1 MHVVEHEPLDAFR
14 QLMGRQTRVRE
25 HRRFHAVLLA
35 RQGKTAPEIAATLG
49 CARRPVQRRVSCYNR
64 LGPSGLLEAR
74 HPGRPPRLA
83 ADQAHRL
90 RERIDAGPRPDDGTC
105 AFHGEDLRRILERG
119 FGVLLKLSAVY
130 ELLHRLGDSRLCP
143 RPRHPDAGPAAQD
156 AFKKTRGDAS
166 SGSRP
171 STRASVWKRGSRT
184 RPASA
189 SRAR

>member
-1 MHVVEHEPLDAFR
+1 MHVVEHEPLDTFR
-14 QLMGRQTRVRE
+14 ELMGRQARVRE

-35 RQGKTAPEIAATLG
+35 RQGKTAPEIAAVLG
-49 CARRPVQRRVSCYNR
+49 CARRPVQQWVSRYNR
-64 LGPSGLLEAR
+64 GGPAGLLEAT

-83 ADQAHRL
+83 ADRAQRL
-90 RERIDAGPRPDDGTC
+90 RERIDAGPRPGDGTC
-105 AFHGEDLRRILERG
+105 AFHGEDLRRILAAE

-130 ELLHRLGDSRLCP
+130 GLLHRLGYSRLCP
-143 RPRHPDAGPAAQD
+143 RPRHPDADPAAQD

-171 STRASVWKRGSRT
+171 STRTSVWRRGSRT
-184 RPASA
+184 RPASG

>member
-14 QLMGRQTRVRE
+14 ASMRRQKRVRE

-35 RQGKTAPEIAATLG
+35 REGKTAPQIAAALG
-49 CARRPVQRRVSCYNR
+49 CARRPVQKWVSRYNR
-64 LGPSGLLEAR
+64 CGPAGLLEAT
-74 HPGRPPRLA
+74 HPGRPPRLP
-83 ADQAHRL
+83 ADQGQRL

-105 AFHGEDLRRILERG
+105 AFHGQDLRRILERE

-130 ELLHRLGDSRLCP
+130 QLLHRLGYSRLCP
-143 RPRHPDAGPAAQD
+143 RPRHPDADPAAQD
-156 AFKKTRGDAS
+156 AFKKTRGDGS
-166 SGSRP
+166 SRWLP
-171 STRASVWKRGSRT
+171 DTPISVWKRGSKT

>member
-14 QLMGRQTRVRE
+14 ELMGRQKRVRE

-35 RQGKTAPEIAATLG
+35 RQGTTAPEIAAVLG
-49 CARRPVQRRVSCYNR
+49 CARRPVQQWVSRYNR
-64 LGPSGLLEAR
+64 GGPAGLLEAT

-83 ADQAHRL
+83 ADQAWRL
-90 RERIDAGPRPDDGTC
+90 RERIDAGPGPDDGTC
-105 AFHGEDLRRILERG
+105 AFHGEDLRRILAAE

-130 ELLHRLGDSRLCP
+130 RLLHRLGYSRLCP
-143 RPRHPDAGPAAQD
+143 RPRHPDADPAAQD
-156 AFKKTRGDAS
+156 AFKKTRGDGS

-171 STRASVWKRGSRT
+171 NTRTSSWRRGSKT